1 MRLKLVAGRDF
12 RPDEATPGAALVNET
27 FAREYFNGENPV
39 GKSFLRRRTTVPYR
53 IVGLVADAPYRSIRE
68 PIFPVAYVPFR
79 QVDSAGAPGSYGH
92 ASFIIRTAG
101 ANPLAL
107 AQTMRLEVTR
117 ARSDF
122 RVSSI
127 DTQEELN
134 RAQTL
139 RERLLATL
147 ACSSVASRF
156 CSPPSDCTGCSITR
170 CFSAAAKSESG
181 WQSARPPAASPGLV
195 TIEVFSMVVIGAV
208 AGLALGF
215 WSIRYVE
222 TLLYQVKAT
231 DVSMLA
237 LPSLI
242 LFAAAFLAAVPAAI
256 RAVRSVLSAR
266 LRKGA
271 SVGGSFK
278 RGSPARPSNASHRWP
293 RLLIRRD

>member
-1 MRLKLVAGRDF
+1 MRLKLISGRDF
-12 RPDEATPGAALVNET
+12 RPDETTPGAALVNET

-39 GKSFLRRRTTVPYR
+39 GKAVLRGGPAAPFW

-68 PIFPVAYVPFR
+68 PILPVAYVPFR

-92 ASFIIRTAG
+92 ASFIIRTTG

-107 AQTMRLEVTR
+107 AQTMRLEMAR

-139 RERLLATL
+139 RERLLAML
-147 ACSSVASRF
+147 AMFFGCVALLLATIGLYGVLDYAVLQRRREI
-156 CSPPSDCTGCSITR
+156 GIR
-170 CFSAAAKSESG
+170 LAIGASG
-181 WQSARPPAASPGLV
+181 GRIVRLV
-195 TIEVFSMVVIGAV
+195 TVGVFSMVAIGAI

-222 TLLYQVKAT
+222 ALLYQVKAT

-242 LFAAAFLAAVPAAI
+242 LFAAAFLAAVPPAI
-256 RAVRSVLSAR
+256 RAVRIDPVAM
-266 LRKGA
+266 LRA
-271 SVGGSFK
+271 E
-278 RGSPARPSNASHRWP
+278 
-293 RLLIRRD
+293 